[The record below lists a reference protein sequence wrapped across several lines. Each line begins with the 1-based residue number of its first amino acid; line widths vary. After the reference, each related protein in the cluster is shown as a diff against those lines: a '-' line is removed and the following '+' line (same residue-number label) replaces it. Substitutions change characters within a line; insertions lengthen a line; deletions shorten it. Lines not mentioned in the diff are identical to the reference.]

1 MAKNPSGKKT
11 AQPKKSTRGR
21 GRPSDYKPEYAEMAR
36 RFLLLKRGATN
47 EDLAKLFGKNVD
59 TIYEWQKVHSD
70 FSDALRAGKDG
81 ADTEVANA
89 LHSRAVG
96 AVWIEEVAFKV
107 KTIEYD
113 KLGRKTRESEKIEV
127 AAVRRAAP
135 PDTRA
140 CELWLNNRDPENW
153 RQKPEPSDDDD
164 VVNPVTVT
172 VQVKDA
178 RRQADG

>member
-1 MAKNPSGKKT
+1 MAKNPSGKKA
-11 AQPKKSTRGR
+11 AQPEEPKRGR
-21 GRPSDYKPEYAEMAR
+21 GRPTDYKPEYAEMAR
-36 RFLLLKRGATN
+36 RFLLLKRGGTN

-70 FSDALRAGKDG
+70 FSDALHAGKDG

-96 AVWIEEVAFKV
+96 AVWIEQVAFKV
-107 KTIEYD
+107 KTVEYD

-127 AAVRRAAP
+127 ADVRRAAP

-140 CELWLNNRDPENW
+140 CELWLNNRQPENW
-153 RQKPEPSDDDD
+153 RQKPEPTDDED
-164 VVNPVTVT
+164 VLNPVTIN
-172 VQVKDA
+172 VQVRDA
-178 RRQADG
+178 RKATNG